1 MITFNIIKP
10 DAYFH
15 IQEIQGSIPDQN
27 TDHPAYFNVCP
38 LHLQEN
44 SGLGP

>member
-1 MITFNIIKP
+1 VITFIIITP
-10 DAYFH
+10 DAYSH

-27 TDHPAYFNVCP
+27 TDHPESFNVCP

-44 SGLGP
+44 SELGP

>member
-1 MITFNIIKP
+1 MITFITIKS
-10 DAYFH
+10 DAFFH

-27 TDHPAYFNVCP
+27 TDHPQSFNVCP